1 LGDAPGYALLRTWPV
16 LVILS
21 VPTKRGIIV
30 LLETPPASRP
40 PLIAVRGRP
49 VRIRLGRGLWAVIAA
64 VFAAVG
70 LLGVF
75 VVEPR
80 TAPPLHAANTQGW
93 LYPQDGTVARD
104 TSIGAVSES
113 VVPIR
118 RGEMQGIVFDVVNP
132 SRYSQTILGLA
143 PDAIMPGSHPGEPR
157 LAVATSG
164 NAQGSGQYRY
174 ADQAAVP
181 AHQSRFVEITW
192 PSDNC
197 VPVGGTISIAAVSLR
212 VRVFGVTRTEHV
224 TLISEVGVRGTP
236 ASDTNDGATC

>member
-1 LGDAPGYALLRTWPV
+1 M
-16 LVILS
+16 
-21 VPTKRGIIV
+21 IV

-49 VRIRLGRGLWAVIAA
+49 VRIRLGRGLRAVIAA
-64 VFAAVG
+64 VFAAVA

-80 TAPPLHAANTQGW
+80 TAPALHAANSQGW
-93 LYPQDGTVARD
+93 IYPQDGTAASD
-104 TSIGAVSES
+104 TSIGTVSQT

-118 RGEMQGIVFDVVNP
+118 RGDTQGIVFDVVNP
-132 SRYSQTILGLA
+132 SRYSQTIIGLA
-143 PDAIMPGSHPGEPR
+143 PDAIMPGSHPGEAR

-197 VPVGGTISIAAVSLR
+197 VPNGAITSIASVSLR
-212 VRVFGVTRTEHV
+212 VRVFGVTRTENV
-224 TLISEVGVRGTP
+224 PLISEVGVRGTP

>member
-1 LGDAPGYALLRTWPV
+1 M
-16 LVILS
+16 
-21 VPTKRGIIV
+21 
-30 LLETPPASRP
+30 
-40 PLIAVRGRP
+40 RGRP

-64 VFAAVG
+64 VFAAVA

-80 TAPPLHAANTQGW
+80 TAPPLHAASTQGW
-93 LYPQDGTVARD
+93 FYPQDATVARD
-104 TSIGAVSES
+104 TSIGAVSQT

-118 RGEMQGIVFDVVNP
+118 RGEMQGIVFNVVNP
-132 SRYSQTILGLA
+132 SGYSQTILGLV
-143 PDAIMPGSHPGEPR
+143 PDAIMPGSHPGEAR
-157 LAVATSG
+157 LTVATSG
-164 NAQGSGQYRY
+164 NAQDFGQYRY

-197 VPVGGTISIAAVSLR
+197 VPLGGTITIDAVSLR

-224 TLISEVGVRGTP
+224 RLLSAVGVRGSP